1 MVQLTTTQNPYL
13 LQPVFNFNDLRL
25 VVTRDSPN
33 QLINVICG
41 ETLNDGYGGLFSYD
55 FNSVLVDDN
64 TSIIEPITT
73 IGRWIRVQ
81 GFVAGGGGGGDGYIT
96 LNGDVI
102 GQSNNNTV
110 IKLQGNAVSNLV
122 PTDGYVL
129 TWSTAQNSWIP
140 AIIPSSP
147 TDFPV
152 PTEIGQM
159 LYSVSSD
166 NLAFTIERPL
176 MNDNGL
182 IMTNENDVIVMYGD

>member
-1 MVQLTTTQNPYL
+1 MANLTTIQNPYL

-25 VVTRDSPN
+25 VVTRNLPN
-33 QLINVICG
+33 QLINIVCG

-55 FNSVLVDDN
+55 YNSVLADDN
-64 TSIIEPITT
+64 ISIIEPITS

-102 GQSNNNTV
+102 GQSNANTV
-110 IKLQGNAVSNLV
+110 IKLQGNAVSSTA

-129 TWSTAQNSWIP
+129 TWSQIDNSWIP
-140 AIIPSSP
+140 YPNTGGGTP
-147 TDFPV
+147 FPI

-176 MNDNGL
+176 MNDDGI
-182 IMTNENDVIVMYGD
+182 IMTNEDDVIVMRGF

>member
-1 MVQLTTTQNPYL
+1 MQLTTTQLPYL

-25 VVTRDSPN
+25 VVTRSEPN

-55 FNSVLVDDN
+55 FNSILPDDN
-64 TSIIEPITT
+64 LSIIAPSTD

-81 GFVAGGGGGGDGYIT
+81 GFVAGGGGGGGAVT
-96 LNGDVI
+96 LTGDVI
-102 GQSNNNTV
+102 GPSNNNLV
-110 IKLQGNAVSNLV
+110 IKLQGNAVSNII

-129 TWSTAQNSWIP
+129 TWSTALNEWIP
-140 AIIPSSP
+140 FPISGSAVL
-147 TDFPV
+147 PV

-159 LYSVSSD
+159 LYSNSSD

-176 MNDNGL
+176 ISDDG
-182 IMTNENDVIVMYGD
+182 IIVTNEDAVIVMRG